1 MAPGYLQ
8 GGAEERHQG
17 RRQEVELTAEQGDG
31 PGLALAFIGFAQLFE
46 CRADGGVGRCR
57 VAREQCIQPGQP
69 GAFAHQQVVGQ
80 RRHAVLAALAQA
92 LGVERGQGR
101 RVVQQRL
108 LEPAETGD
116 QPQVV
121 AHRVPLGQLQ
131 QTLAAAGEQVARQL
145 VQVRGNVG
153 GGFDL
158 PRLKN
163 GA

>member
-1 MAPGYLQ
+1 M
-8 GGAEERHQG
+8 
-17 RRQEVELTAEQGDG
+17 
-31 PGLALAFIGFAQLFE
+31 
-46 CRADGGVGRCR
+46 
-57 VAREQCIQPGQP
+57 
-69 GAFAHQQVVGQ
+69 
-80 RRHAVLAALAQA
+80 LAALAQA

-131 QTLAAAGEQVARQL
+131 QTLAAAGEQVARRL